1 MSEKDY
7 APLSAACVRALSD
20 KLYEKRKAAALEI
33 EKMTKEF
40 STVNNTIQIKKL
52 LRVLSQ
58 EFAVSQNP
66 HTRKGGLIGLAA
78 MAIALGKDTN
88 LYMEE
93 LVRPILACFLD
104 TDSRVRYYA
113 CESLYNVAK
122 VGRGALLPQFNE
134 VFDVLAKLVADPDQN
149 VKSGA
154 ELLDRLLKDIVTE
167 SACFDVTAFMP
178 LLRERIYTRNTFTRQ
193 FLISWLS
200 VLHSVPHLDLL
211 TFLPDI
217 LDGLFTILEDPTME
231 IKKMCESL
239 LGEFLRSIIENPKHV
254 DFPSMINILI
264 HHSQSSDELS
274 RYTAVTWISEFA
286 ILSGPA
292 ILPYT
297 SGILTAILPCMA
309 YDDDSKKDLR
319 ETTRIVNSNL
329 MRLVDSDSEKNMEL
343 GSVVLVLDQHLTHNS
358 VHTKVAVLKWIEHLL
373 SHLPNSIL
381 PHTEK
386 LFPVLLNNLSDPAD
400 QVVILTVQALAH
412 IANAKANDAKGDS
425 YFLKFM
431 KSLLALFSSD
441 NGMQE
446 ERWAFIIRQLCVLL
460 SAEDIYRTFA
470 EILIEEKNCRFA
482 SVMVETL
489 STLLLTSSELF
500 PLRRKLK
507 DLSTEE
513 SCNLFEM
520 LYKCWCHNPVATV
533 ALCLLTQNYLQASN
547 LIRHFGNLEVTV
559 DFLTEIDQLVQLIE
573 SPIFAYLR
581 IELLEPEKNGPIV
594 HTLYGLLM
602 LLPQSEAFHTLRRRL
617 ECVAHLRP
625 LADDRNVRQSEDKRP
640 HAKAID
646 FQKLTDHFVRIQEKH
661 CQYELET
668 RIAGMSNH
676 K

>member
-373 SHLPNSIL
+373 GHLPNSIL

-412 IANAKANDAKGDS
+412 IANAKANDAMGDT

-441 NGMQE
+441 RGMQE

-507 DLSTEE
+507 DLNTDE
-513 SCNLFEM
+513 SCNLFVM

-581 IELLEPEKNGPIV
+581 IELLEPDKNGPIV

-625 LADDRNVRQSEDKRP
+625 LADNRNIVQAEDKRP
-640 HAKAID
+640 QIKAID
-646 FQKLTDHFVRIQEKH
+646 FQKLTEHFVQVQEKH

-668 RIAGMSNH
+668 RIAGMSNN